1 VFSSASYQFHFL
13 NYAQYS
19 PLSGAAAAMK
29 EQNVTRVLLGASSL
43 LSNGAMLG
51 PAGQ

>member
-1 VFSSASYQFHFL
+1 
-13 NYAQYS
+13 
-19 PLSGAAAAMK
+19 MK

-51 PAGQ
+51 PAGSTFP